1 MAGLLSEFP
10 RFGNVLIMFSYMDK
24 PRMIIARPDR
34 RFGLPLYLS
43 RVAAGFPSPGD
54 DFADGTLDL
63 NDLVEHPSAT
73 FLVRVTG
80 ESMTGAGIDDGDLLI
95 VDRSREAKHG
105 HIVIAVAYGEMTVKR
120 LERRGP
126 RWWLIPANT
135 EFPPMALPEDGEIWG
150 VVAHTIKSYT

>member
-1 MAGLLSEFP
+1 MFLSS
-10 RFGNVLIMFSYMDK
+10 NK
-24 PRMIIARPDR
+24 PRVIAARPER
-34 RFGLPLYLS
+34 RFGLPLFLS

-80 ESMTGAGIDDGDLLI
+80 NSMTGVGIDDGDLLV
-95 VDRSREAKHG
+95 VDRAREAKNG

-126 RWWLIPANT
+126 RWWLVPANA

-150 VVAHTIKSYT
+150 VVAHTIKSY